1 MGRQIRRAALRIQ
14 ICGDNYN
21 SESTVREGLLIGQG
35 GWGWKGGLHRAT
47 WTWWGGGTWTG
58 VSSNAVLNYALFQ

>member
-1 MGRQIRRAALRIQ
+1 MDRQFRRAALRIQ

-21 SESTVREGLLIGQG
+21 SESTVREGLLMG
-35 GWGWKGGLHRAT
+35 GWKGVFIELHGRS
-47 WTWWGGGTWTG
+47 GHGDVDG